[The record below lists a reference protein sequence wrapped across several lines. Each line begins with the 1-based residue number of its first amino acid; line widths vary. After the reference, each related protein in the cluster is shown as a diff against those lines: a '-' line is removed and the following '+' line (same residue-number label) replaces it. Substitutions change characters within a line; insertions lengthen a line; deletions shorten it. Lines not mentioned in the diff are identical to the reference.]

1 MAWNMI
7 PSFLKCGRQTMPQF
21 RCLDATVPLKHKAF
35 LNKSWVDPRIKYSPF
50 NPEMALTDKNIPLS
64 WELVRRNQ
72 ILVIVLM
79 WGSGMCNCTIVQQI
93 LTIIRDGRVHWI
105 LVIRE
110 ASSKKISVQMD
121 IAGGGGTL
129 NTCQDG
135 LSAEGVKLLFRNAL
149 GNGDLFY

>member
-1 MAWNMI
+1 
-7 PSFLKCGRQTMPQF
+7 
-21 RCLDATVPLKHKAF
+21 
-35 LNKSWVDPRIKYSPF
+35 
-50 NPEMALTDKNIPLS
+50 
-64 WELVRRNQ
+64 
-72 ILVIVLM
+72 
-79 WGSGMCNCTIVQQI
+79 MCNCTIVQQI
-93 LTIIRDGRVHWI
+93 LTIIRDGRVHSI

-135 LSAEGVKLLFRNAL
+135 LSAEGVKLLFWNAL